1 MKSKKRRLW
10 IILLIVFIVIQWRGY
25 YVRNLKVDD
34 EFLEVIV
41 EKVVMLEDKRKNS
54 IIHTPEDE
62 FQIDKELNTGYMAKK
77 SNLEMDIAV
86 RVQVM
91 SSNLREYFEGQLNNN
106 NENSSEAL
114 SKYFENLSLL
124 EKILEEFRNKRTEV
138 NVLWEKGI
146 F

>member
-41 EKVVMLEDKRKNS
+41 EKVLMLEDKRKNR
-54 IIHTPEDE
+54 IIHTPEEE
-62 FQIDKELNTGYMAKK
+62 FQIDKELNTGHMGKK

-86 RVQVM
+86 RVQVL
-91 SSNLREYFEGQLNNN
+91 SGNLREYSDGQYIN

-114 SKYFENLSLL
+114 TKYFENLSLL
-124 EKILEEFRNKRTEV
+124 EKLLEEFRNKRTEV

>member
-41 EKVVMLEDKRKNS
+41 EKVLMLEDKRINR
-54 IIHTPEDE
+54 IIHTPEEE
-62 FQIDKELNTGYMAKK
+62 FQIDKELNTGHMGKNSK
-77 SNLEMDIAV
+77 LEMDIAV
-86 RVQVM
+86 RVQVL
-91 SSNLREYFEGQLNNN
+91 SGNLREYSDEQYIN

-114 SKYFENLSLL
+114 TEYFENLSLL
-124 EKILEEFRNKRTEV
+124 EKLLEEFRNKRTEV